1 MVVHVV
7 TMVPSKL
14 PKTDLEL
21 SASRLVQDLREVLKS
36 FGGTPILPILIGD
49 ATLFESVA
57 LDSLVG
63 PFDVLV
69 TRHRSTGAY
78 RKAVASDD
86 YKKAA
91 RGKEGQIL
99 TFGFSNNGFYV
110 DWVVPA
116 LKQVFGLMGEKIDTK
131 SQIYVQAGGKVDYS
145 LYQTNGDSGLENYKR
160 RVGLYP
166 NRSFYMIELCTKK
179 DTPDGRAY
187 DADHTKGWQQL
198 LFSTGVQ
205 PLFGGKVVSL
215 DKGPKMFQEVMI
227 YKFPTREMFV
237 DILECDHYGELGQ
250 LQEKFILDRFVELC
264 LPIY

>member
-1 MVVHVV
+1 MVIHVV
-7 TMVPSKL
+7 TMVPSRL
-14 PKTDLEL
+14 PKTDREL
-21 SASRLVQDLREVLKS
+21 SASRLVQDLREILKRH
-36 FGGTPILPILIGD
+36 GGHPVVPILIGD
-49 ATLFESVA
+49 ATLFESAA
-57 LDSLVG
+57 LDTLVG

-69 TRHRSTGAY
+69 TRHKSIGSY
-78 RKAVASDD
+78 RKAVASDE
-86 YKKAA
+86 YQAA
-91 RGKEGQIL
+91 TKTKRVL

-110 DWVVPA
+110 EWVVPA
-116 LKQVFGLMGEKIDTK
+116 LKQVFGLMGEKVDTK
-131 SQIYVQAGGKVDYS
+131 SQIFVQAGGKVDYS

-166 NRSFYMIELCTKK
+166 NRAFYMIELCTKK
-179 DTPDGRAY
+179 DTPDGRGF

-215 DKGPKMFQEVMI
+215 DKGPKMFQEIMI
-227 YKFPTREMFV
+227 YKFPSRELFL